1 MFNKSIINF
10 TNNKNTLF
18 DMKNIIYSLVL
29 FCLFSC
35 SRETTSEPMLN
46 DGQITL
52 SLELI
57 REFSLQLDNSS
68 SKSLLLEDSDFVHVY
83 DSEITVNFT
92 SVPPGYSESLTFNPN
107 DNTQRVTL
115 PYGEYNWEIP
125 SEDNPSPISNTLSV
139 SGQSTSVITINEPSV
154 DLTLNVNTD
163 YALVTVNDD
172 YTSNVTLTH
181 EDLSLSMN
189 IKDGYNYGYV
199 LSGTTSSSISVID
212 TNGDNYTGDL
222 GLIQSCKHYKYQ
234 LDYSDVGVNS
244 LICLCEPFEVI
255 ERFLIPSSVCGQ
267 WSKILSSEEIPSY
280 FDLDN
285 FNISTQFALNKENLE
300 FYFIDPSGK
309 LVTYS
314 IEDNS
319 FTEQNVNFAIGNMR
333 DHIYNP
339 IINKI
344 QYVRAGRETVYELN
358 LNTLESTVSFNG
370 SSDSNH
376 YNGIYFFNSFTD
388 QIGHYGGYGF
398 FRSKNSMA
406 NYSSNS
412 STWELSIEDSSTAPY
427 RRFGSSRRW
436 LLPNHDYS
444 KLIIVGGV
452 GNQSGQQGSSCES
465 PLVNFINN
473 DFCFL
478 TDVWEIN
485 LNDYSLNQISG
496 FDNEGLNS
504 FGINGYDYEKNILV
518 KYIGSEPY
526 NVLNEELKY
535 FKINSSEEGWVLVD
549 QTGDVPT
556 IISDD
561 INGSFFYEESSNK
574 FYLIKSDGVWTLDMN
589 CD

>member
-1 MFNKSIINF
+1 MKKLIYLLFTTVFIL
-10 TNNKNTLF
+10 TNNGCKKQDIF
-18 DMKNIIYSLVL
+18 EEDNINLSIQ
-29 FCLFSC
+29 
-35 SRETTSEPMLN
+35 LN
-46 DGQITL
+46 LNIDF
-52 SLELI
+52 SLELD
-57 REFSLQLDNSS
+57 QTT
-68 SKSLLLEDSDFVHVY
+68 SKSSFSTLKT
-83 DSEITVNFT
+83 DSEFNHVIDDELTITFT
-92 SVPPGYSESLTFNPN
+92 SDPEGYSNSLTFDPS
-107 DNTQRVTL
+107 DSQSTISL
-115 PYGEYNWEIP
+115 PYGNYNWEIE
-125 SEDNPSPISNTLSV
+125 SSIV
-139 SGQSTSVITINEPSV
+139 SGTAISQKLPVYGQSSSTVLINQTDVNLDLVVQTDYSLIT
-154 DLTLNVNTD
+154 VNTEHVSSV
-163 YALVTVNDD
+163 LLKHDD
-172 YTSNVTLTH
+172 DSINL
-181 EDLSLSMN
+181 DS
-189 IKDGYNYGYV
+189 KDGFFYGYV
-199 LSGTTSSSISVID
+199 YSGSTSFTLEVADKEGSTITTTLDSVE
-212 TNGDNYTGDL
+212 
-222 GLIQSCKHYKYQ
+222 SCKEYKYT
-234 LDYSDVGVNS
+234 LNYSDVNVNS
-244 LICLCEPFEVI
+244 LVCLCEPFEVI

-314 IEDNS
+314 IENNS
-319 FTEQNVNFAIGNMR
+319 FIEQNVNFAIGNMR

-344 QYVRAGRETVYELN
+344 QYIRAGRETVYELN

-370 SSDSNH
+370 SSDSSH
-376 YNGIYFFNSFTD
+376 YNGIYFFNSFTN

-398 FRSKNSMA
+398 SRSKNSMA
-406 NYSSNS
+406 DYSSNS
-412 STWELSIEDSSTAPY
+412 STWELSIEDSSTSPY
-427 RRFGSSRRW
+427 RRFGGSRRW

-465 PLVNFINN
+465 PLVTYNN

-478 TDVWEIN
+478 SDVWEID
-485 LNDYSLNQISG
+485 LNNYSLNQISG

-518 KYIGSEPY
+518 KYIGHEPY
-526 NVLNEELKY
+526 NSSNQHVLNEELKY
-535 FKINSSEEGWVLVD
+535 FKINSPEEGWVLVD

-561 INGSFFYEESSNK
+561 IKGSFFYEERSNK